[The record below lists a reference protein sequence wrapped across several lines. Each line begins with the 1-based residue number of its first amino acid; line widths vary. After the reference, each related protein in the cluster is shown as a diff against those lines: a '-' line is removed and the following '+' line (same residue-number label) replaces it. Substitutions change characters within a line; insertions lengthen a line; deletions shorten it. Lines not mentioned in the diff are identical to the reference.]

1 MGLYVQLYL
10 QAQISRKPTTPVS
23 QSLWQTHLQCRLLY
37 RSPRHS
43 GLSWSCKIRFS
54 VSRNK
59 FLQEIRN
66 AFLGSGANARMRT
79 YGTLDRRILG
89 LYLPVISQH
98 FLHIFDSKNPERF
111 YLPQQFANWSRNL
124 NPKMPV
130 STNIA
135 SAASFIISECY
146 LNFRT
151 KL

>member
-1 MGLYVQLYL
+1 MFHSWNSIDEELISIGHYSMIYL
-10 QAQISRKPTTPVS
+10 QAQISRKPTTPIS

-43 GLSWSCKIRFS
+43 SLSRSCKIRFS

-98 FLHIFDSKNPERF
+98 FLHIFDSENPERF
-111 YLPQQFANWSRNL
+111 FKRN
-124 NPKMPV
+124 NSQIHHAT
-130 STNIA
+130 STQN
-135 SAASFIISECY
+135 SFF
-146 LNFRT
+146 L
-151 KL
+151 